1 MAAAISQ
8 LAPIDELRLLLD
20 KYGDQK
26 ASNLLEKIELEGL
39 KRVNGLLEELAV
51 KSNEL
56 TAKSDQ
62 LTAKSDQLTAKSD
75 QLTAKSNEMVQIMK
89 DYETARAETEQEW
102 LDRLDRLH
110 HQVRGKCH
118 STL

>member
-62 LTAKSDQLTAKSD
+62 LTAKS
-75 QLTAKSNEMVQIMK
+75 NEMVQIMK